1 MAQFDSKT
9 FNAEVFGK
17 YVERI
22 PDLRKN
28 ELLKSGALVSRQE
41 LANLFDEQTGGNY
54 ATIPMYGL
62 IDGTPINYDGVNNI
76 TATSTKTYS
85 QSVVVVGRAKAWTEK
100 DFAYD
105 ITGKTDFMS
114 NVAQQVAK
122 YWEDVDQDTLLHI
135 LKGIFSMTG
144 TENLKFVNGHTTD
157 ITSATVKTVDATTLN
172 NAIQKASGD
181 NKSAFTVAILHSQVA
196 TNLENLQVLDYYKYT
211 DENGVQRQLN
221 IGSWNGRTV
230 LVDDSLPVDTTGTNP
245 VYTSYVLGQN
255 AFGMVDCGAKVP
267 YEMYRNPLTNGGQ
280 DTLITRRRKAFIPY
294 GISFT
299 KSSMVSLSPTDAEL
313 EIAANWSLVN
323 DGAANNASYIDHK
336 SIPIAQIKSEG

>member
-196 TNLENLQVLDYYKYT
+196 TNLEN
-211 DENGVQRQLN
+211 
-221 IGSWNGRTV
+221 
-230 LVDDSLPVDTTGTNP
+230 
-245 VYTSYVLGQN
+245 
-255 AFGMVDCGAKVP
+255 
-267 YEMYRNPLTNGGQ
+267 
-280 DTLITRRRKAFIPY
+280 
-294 GISFT
+294 
-299 KSSMVSLSPTDAEL
+299 
-313 EIAANWSLVN
+313 
-323 DGAANNASYIDHK
+323 
-336 SIPIAQIKSEG
+336 

>member
-9 FNAEVFGK
+9 FNAEVFGR

-22 PDLRKN
+22 PDLKKN
-28 ELLKSGALVSRQE
+28 ELLKSGAIVSRQD

-62 IDGTPINYDGVNNI
+62 IDGTPINYDGVNDI

-85 QSVVVVGRAKAWTEK
+85 QSIVVVGRAKAWTEK

-122 YWEDVDQDTLLHI
+122 YWEDVDQNTLLSI

-144 TENLKFVNGHTTD
+144 TKNLEFVNNHTT
-157 ITSATVKTVDATTLN
+157 TVEGNVTATTLN
-172 NAIQKASGD
+172 NAMQKASGD
-181 NKSAFTVAILHSQVA
+181 NKAAFTVAIMHSQIA

-221 IGSWNGRTV
+221 IASWNGRTV
-230 LVDDSLPVDTTGTNP
+230 LIDDSLPVDATEGTYTT
-245 VYTSYVLGQN
+245 YVLGQG
-255 AFGMVDCGAKVP
+255 AFGEVDCGAKVP
-267 YEMYRNPLTNGGQ
+267 YEMYRNPLTNGGL
-280 DTLITRRRKAFIPY
+280 DTLITRRRKAFVPY

-299 KSSMVSLSPTDAEL
+299 KSSMASLSPTDAEL
-313 EIAANWSLVN
+313 ETGANWTLVN
-323 DGAANNASYIDHK
+323 DGAASNPSYINHK
-336 SIPIAQIKSEG
+336 AIPMARIVSEG